1 MYSLD
6 NPDKYL
12 VVRKHD
18 SSTKIKKVLTNN
30 KESYA
35 VSIGE
40 DSTIFVSELY
50 TKEIIQTAKT
60 GINVKP
66 SGEPKYEMGID
77 VLKIEEKPPSITQLS
92 DDITDTSIYSLQ
104 MDKLKTDE
112 DKKKTLAE
120 MKKERKRQEIAVLR
134 AEFEDMVRETQ
145 SLEAKY
151 QLSDEELQVDPEYMK
166 TLLAR
171 NQDMI
176 EEAEKEIA

>member
-1 MYSLD
+1 
-6 NPDKYL
+6 
-12 VVRKHD
+12 
-18 SSTKIKKVLTNN
+18 
-30 KESYA
+30 
-35 VSIGE
+35 
-40 DSTIFVSELY
+40 
-50 TKEIIQTAKT
+50 
-60 GINVKP
+60 
-66 SGEPKYEMGID
+66 MGID